1 MAIVSTNILSAG
13 QNDAA
18 GKQSTPMGIVAAVAL
33 LLSNTGW
40 ILSGHFAAKVSRILS
55 TLIVARLLLPEHFGI
70 AAVALF
76 IHELSGVAARFATT
90 QAIVRSDDAELGVS
104 CQAARKINWNL
115 GFALFFIQCVVALA
129 IAGFKSDHTL
139 SLVLAY
145 LAIAYLLLPFASVN
159 AGLTLRNSRFRY
171 VSLIE
176 ILQAFADFA
185 LTIVLALAGF
195 GVWAIVIPKVLV
207 IPIWIIIHRRVSPVP
222 LEYLQV
228 SEDKQAYSRIF
239 NFSRDV
245 IACELVKTL
254 KNGID
259 LVLVGLFFGL
269 EVLGIYFFAV
279 NAGLGLTRAIVAA
292 FNQVLFP
299 YLCDVKANIGQ
310 LRNRF
315 VVALCLI
322 ALIAIAIVTLQM
334 VFASWYVP
342 LVFGQK
348 WVDYG
353 AVPILT
359 TLCIAAV
366 PLAAL
371 ESSGQLLRSLGRQ
384 ALDLTWN
391 IRFLLIMLPAVV
403 VGANWGL
410 QGVAYAV
417 VLTNVIC
424 VPVLI
429 ARFVFK
435 EIKLAEIESGNA
447 VS

>member
-1 MAIVSTNILSAG
+1 MAIVSTNVSAG

-18 GKQSTPMGIVAAVAL
+18 GKHAAQSGIFASVVL
-33 LLSNTGW
+33 LLSNTGL

-70 AAVALF
+70 AAIALF

-90 QAIVRSDDAELGVS
+90 QAIVRSDESELAVS

-115 GFALFFIQCVVALA
+115 GAALFCIQCLIALVIMA
-129 IAGFKSDHTL
+129 FTSDHTL
-139 SLVLAY
+139 PLVLAY
-145 LAIAYLLLPFASVN
+145 LAIAYMLLPFASVN
-159 AGLTLRNSRFRY
+159 AGLTLRNSHFRS

-176 ILQAFADFA
+176 VLQAFADFVM
-185 LTIVLALAGF
+185 TIVLAFAGF

-222 LEYLQV
+222 AEYNLV
-228 SEDKQAYSRIF
+228 SEDKQAHKRVF

-259 LVLVGLFFGL
+259 LLLVGLFFGL

-279 NAGLGLTRAIVAA
+279 NAGLGLTKAIVAA

-299 YLCDVKANIGQ
+299 YLCDVRSSIGQ

-315 VVALCLI
+315 VVALLLI
-322 ALIAIAIVTLQM
+322 ALIATVIVALQM
-334 VFASWYVP
+334 LFASWYVP

-348 WVDYG
+348 WVEYG

-359 TLCIAAV
+359 TLCLAAI

-371 ESSGQLLRSLGRQ
+371 ETSGQLLRSLGRQ

-391 IRFLLIMLPAVV
+391 IRFLLIMLPAVS

-410 QGVAYAV
+410 QGVACAV
-417 VLTNVIC
+417 VLANIIC
-424 VPVLI
+424 VPVMI

-435 EIKLAEIESGNA
+435 EIKSAEMETGHA